1 MSIFRD
7 VYGLLSQDKTL
18 ALVTVVATWGSTPQV
33 AGAMMVVNSDGS
45 TAGTVGGG
53 NAERLITQDAILTLR
68 ENRPMLKDYLLTEG
82 GNTEMV
88 CGGKMRVFIE
98 PVGEEKDFFEDLDNE
113 AGSGRTSALAIIIS
127 GKEILSSFIG
137 KKMLITS
144 DGIAMGSLG
153 MEKIEKLVVPESSK
167 AIKEGSPRLRTYILE
182 ETKKQEVIIFINVIP
197 GEANLIIAGGGHIAK
212 PLLEIAKVLG
222 FNVTIV
228 DDRKEYANKFRFPLA
243 DEIIC
248 GDFKDVFSNLAL
260 NKNSNVVVVT
270 YGHRYDEQV
279 LEEVLKSKAGY
290 IGCIG
295 SKRKA
300 KQTLQYLKGAGY
312 SEENVKR
319 VHIPV
324 GLDIGAKTP
333 AEISLSILAEI
344 VKERRK

>member
-7 VYGLLSQDKTL
+7 IYGLLSQDKTL

-53 NAERLITQDAILTLR
+53 NAERLITQDAILSLG
-68 ENRPMLKDYLLTEG
+68 EGRPVLKNYILAEG

-127 GKEILSSFIG
+127 GKEIPSSFIG

-144 DGIAMGSLG
+144 DGATMGSLG
-153 MEKIEKLVVPESSK
+153 MGKIEKLVVPEALR
-167 AIKEGSPRLRTYILE
+167 AIEEDSLRLKIYPLE

-197 GEANLIIAGGGHIAK
+197 GEANLVIAGGGHIAK

-228 DDRKEYANKFRFPLA
+228 DDRKEYANKSRFPLA

-248 GDFKDVFSNLAL
+248 GDFKEVFSNLTL
-260 NKNSNVVVVT
+260 NKNSSVVVVT
-270 YGHRYDEQV
+270 HGHRYDKQV

-290 IGCIG
+290 VGCIG

-300 KQTLQYLKGAGY
+300 KQTFQYLKSAGY
-312 SEENVKR
+312 SEEDAER

-333 AEISLSILAEI
+333 AEISLSILAQI

>member
-7 VYGLLSQDKTL
+7 IYGLLSQDKTL

-53 NAERLITQDAILTLR
+53 NAERLITQDAILILR

-144 DGIAMGSLG
+144 DGTAMGSLG
-153 MEKIEKLVVPESSK
+153 MEKIEKLVVRESSK

-212 PLLEIAKVLG
+212 PLSEMAKVLG

-248 GDFKDVFSNLAL
+248 GDFKEVFSNLTL
-260 NKNSNVVVVT
+260 NKNSSVVVVT
-270 YGHRYDEQV
+270 HGHRYDEQV
-279 LEEVLKSKAGY
+279 LEEVLRSKAGY
-290 IGCIG
+290 VGCIG
-295 SKRKA
+295 SKTKA
-300 KQTLQYLKGAGY
+300 KQTFQYLKSAGY
-312 SEENVKR
+312 SEEDAER

-333 AEISLSILAEI
+333 AEISLSILGEI